1 MQIARRPNQRRSR
14 AYALPEL
21 LICLVVMM
29 LVYGGSILCYI
40 LVANRAQWSG
50 YSLAAQA
57 LSIRQLEE
65 ARAAKWDT
73 QAATNVDFITNIPS
87 VSTNILD
94 LPYSGTNRSYATN
107 FCTISTLI
115 IQTNVGTQIHMI
127 RVDTTW
133 SWKGKI
139 FTNSIQSYRSPN

>member
-1 MQIARRPNQRRSR
+1 MHTDFRNSRRRAR

-40 LVANRAQWSG
+40 VVGKRATWSG
-50 YSLAAQA
+50 YSLAAQG

-73 QAATNVDFITNIPS
+73 MATTNVDFITNIPS
-87 VSTNILD
+87 SSVNILD
-94 LPYSGTNRSYATN
+94 LPYSGTNRAYATN
-107 FCTISTLI
+107 YCAITTINLN
-115 IQTNVGTQIHMI
+115 TNLGTQLHRI
-127 RVDTTW
+127 RVETTW
-133 SWKGKI
+133 SFNNRS
-139 FTNSIQSYRSPN
+139 FTNAIETYRAAN

>member
-1 MQIARRPNQRRSR
+1 M
-14 AYALPEL
+14 
-21 LICLVVMM
+21 
-29 LVYGGSILCYI
+29 
-40 LVANRAQWSG
+40 
-50 YSLAAQA
+50 
-57 LSIRQLEE
+57 
-65 ARAAKWDT
+65 
-73 QAATNVDFITNIPS
+73 DFITNIPS

>member
-57 LSIRQLEE
+57 LSIQNQF
-65 ARAAKWDT
+65 AGSW
-73 QAATNVDFITNIPS
+73 
-87 VSTNILD
+87 
-94 LPYSGTNRSYATN
+94 
-107 FCTISTLI
+107 LI
-115 IQTNVGTQIHMI
+115 Q
-127 RVDTTW
+127 
-133 SWKGKI
+133 
-139 FTNSIQSYRSPN
+139 PPA